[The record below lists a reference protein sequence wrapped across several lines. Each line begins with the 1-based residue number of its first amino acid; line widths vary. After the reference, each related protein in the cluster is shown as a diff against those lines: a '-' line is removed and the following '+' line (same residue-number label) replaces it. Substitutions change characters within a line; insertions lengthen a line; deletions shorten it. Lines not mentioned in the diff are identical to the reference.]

1 MAPSVSHLCLYVL
14 GVVMVGSVARCDFIE
29 SHFGAYMPGDIV
41 LGIVGSVHSKVQDLK
56 NRTSPGLYTCTDFDQ
71 IPFMAS
77 LVVFHTI
84 EEINNSGFLPGIKL
98 GYLMCDA
105 CVYGT
110 KALDCVER
118 MLAVNG
124 PPTLLP
130 DYSNFTSPIKAL
142 LGERYSE
149 LSIPIAKL
157 LSLYMIPQIS
167 CTSTAPALSDKLRY
181 ASFFRVVPS
190 DLYQTKA
197 LAKLMSHYS
206 WNWIGVV
213 TLDDDYGRAVLE
225 NFVQD
230 AQKEQVCLHYQKI
243 LPNYLGSSDIE
254 EKIINVADQIES
266 SNATVVLLIL
276 RPEHVQM
283 IFQEMIKRNVS
294 RVWIASDAWSTARFL
309 MKMKDINKVGDIFG
323 FTFITGDIP
332 GFADYVR
339 NIRPSPGARN
349 DFITEYKQMRS
360 NCAQGQESQNPFF
373 LYCNNTDDSFLLQT
387 VDLTEAFSQRVAV
400 YAIANAIKKLLKCD
414 DTSCS
419 EDTNF
424 LPWKLI
430 SILRNMNFTV
440 DNQTYFFNKDGD
452 FENGYDLIMWKK
464 DGDERILDVVGKYLI
479 SNNNVDVYEQKISW
493 FNNTV
498 PESRCSKKCP
508 KGTHKNILNITCC
521 YTCISCAAG
530 EYSDQEDQA
539 MCSKC
544 LNGTSNA
551 EATKCVEW
559 KVGILEWSAAHSIVV
574 LFATAIGILLLV
586 ASIIFFIKHRKH
598 RIVSE
603 ILILLCIM
611 HVGLVVSF
619 GSVIAFLGD
628 PTPHQCMLQQAMY
641 GLGFTLTVAC
651 ILVKAFGSFIAF
663 LSYDPNRQRYL
674 SRFNRAFV
682 NIAIITAVQGLICL
696 FWFIF
701 DPAFVNKKQSK
712 YDSTVMDH
720 MCAYGSNLAGFAV
733 LHIYIAVLA
742 VLCFVFAFK
751 GRENENEP
759 IVFSMLFH
767 LFVWLCF
774 IPFFFLMEEKRHI
787 IQLSAIMVSN
797 YGVMICH
804 FSPKWYRIFFRN

>member
-1 MAPSVSHLCLYVL
+1 MAPSVSHLYLYVL
-14 GVVMVGSVARCDFIE
+14 GIVMLGSVVRCDFIE

-41 LGIVGSVHSKVQDLK
+41 LGIVESVHSKVQDLE

-71 IPFMAS
+71 IPFVTS
-77 LVVFHTI
+77 LVAIHTI
-84 EEINNSGFLPGIKL
+84 EEINNSSFLPGIKL
-98 GYLMCDA
+98 GYLICDA

-118 MLAVNG
+118 MLAVNE
-124 PPTLLP
+124 PPTRLP
-130 DYSNFTSPIKAL
+130 DYSNFTSPIKAI

-197 LAKLMSHYS
+197 LAKLMRHFS
-206 WNWIGVV
+206 WNWVGVV
-213 TLDDDYGRAVLE
+213 TLDDEYGRAVLE

-230 AQKEQVCLHYQKI
+230 AQKEHVCLHYQKV
-243 LPNYLGSSDIE
+243 LPNYLGSADIE
-254 EKIINVADQIES
+254 ERIINIADQIES

-276 RPEHVQM
+276 RPELVQM
-283 IFQEMIKRNVS
+283 IFQEMIIRNVS
-294 RVWIASDAWSTARFL
+294 RVWIASDAWSTTRFL

-332 GFADYVR
+332 GFEDYMR

-360 NCAQGQESQNPFF
+360 NCTQTLQTQNPSL
-373 LYCNNTDDSFLLQT
+373 LYCNNTDDSFLLRT
-387 VDLTEAFSQRVAV
+387 VDLTEAYGQRVAV
-400 YAIANAIKKLLKCD
+400 YAIAHAIKKLLKCD
-414 DTSCS
+414 DTFCS

-424 LPWKLI
+424 MPWKLI
-430 SILRNMNFTV
+430 SILRNMKFTV
-440 DNQTYFFNKDGD
+440 DNQTYFFNKNGD

-464 DGDERILDVVGKYLI
+464 DGDEKIRDVVGKYLI
-479 SNNNVDVYEQKISW
+479 STDSVSVYEQKISW

-498 PESRCSKKCP
+498 HESRCSKRCP
-508 KGTHKNILNITCC
+508 AGTHKNILNITCC
-521 YTCISCAAG
+521 YTCSSCAAG
-530 EYSDQEDQA
+530 EYSDQADQPT
-539 MCSKC
+539 CTKC
-544 LNGTSNA
+544 LNGTSPA
-551 EATKCVEW
+551 GATECVEW
-559 KVGILEWSAAHSIVV
+559 TVGILEWSAPHSIVV
-574 LFATAIGILLLV
+574 LIATAIGIILLL
-586 ASIIFFIKHRKH
+586 ASIIFFIKYRQH
-598 RIVSE
+598 RIVRE
-603 ILILLCIM
+603 LFIFLCIM
-611 HVGLVVSF
+611 HVGLAVSF
-619 GSVIAFLGD
+619 GSVIAFLGN
-628 PTPHQCMLQQAMY
+628 PSHHQCMLQQAMY

-651 ILVKAFGSFIAF
+651 ILVKAFGSFIAY
-663 LSYDPNRQRYL
+663 LSYNPNRQLYL

-682 NIAIITAVQGLICL
+682 NIAIITAVQAIIFL

-701 DPAFVNKKQSK
+701 DPVFVNKTQSK
-712 YDSTVMDH
+712 DNPVVMDYL
-720 MCAYGSNLAGFAV
+720 CTYGSKIAGFAMM
-733 LHIYIAVLA
+733 HIYIAALA

-751 GRENENEP
+751 GRANENEP

-774 IPFFFLMEEKRHI
+774 VPFFFLMENKRHI
-787 IQLSAIMVSN
+787 FQLSAIMLSN
-797 YGVMICH
+797 YTVMFCH
-804 FSPKWYRIFFRN
+804 FSPKWFRIIFRN